1 MHSLFSKSVSQNPFG
16 SSSVLV
22 FHFKHSSM
30 VSSFDRVSF
39 MDLTTSSITLT
50 VKQNEILI
58 NDLDASKYPIVVQQL
73 IKCLN
78 YLILKK
84 ELAHHE
90 DVLLS
95 ALILTF
101 STTSYSKSLDV
112 MNFEVQGHKTRVS
125 KANFFK
131 LSGLITSEAH

>member
-1 MHSLFSKSVSQNPFG
+1 M
-16 SSSVLV
+16 
-22 FHFKHSSM
+22 
-30 VSSFDRVSF
+30 
-39 MDLTTSSITLT
+39 
-50 VKQNEILI
+50 
-58 NDLDASKYPIVVQQL
+58 DASKYPIVVQQL